1 MALRKKARKTRTG
14 IGRTG
19 AAAKRKAAPGRTAK
33 AATPRGQAGVIVKD
47 SQRASPQG
55 ARKVGDVDRA
65 EMMEVTVTLRGPK
78 LPTADELGART
89 FSTKSFSARFGAS
102 PRDVDKVSQ
111 VLREL
116 GLKIVGVS
124 PYTRS
129 MRVSGSIAA
138 MEAVFHPDLAMYKT
152 KDQPSFRDREGTYK
166 VPASLHGI
174 ITAVLGFG
182 ERRVAQR
189 KPARVKKK
197 VAHPNSPFTPADIES
212 HYHFP
217 PGDAAGQ
224 TIAIAEFGGGYFTSD
239 LTDYCRKFNRP
250 VPKVKTVS
258 IDKVPIRNRAQ
269 IARLPVNA
277 KSELDNTGEV
287 MMDVQIVAGL
297 CPAAKLSVYFA
308 KDSQKGW
315 VDLLD
320 QVIREKPAALSISW
334 GAAEDSSGWSK
345 AARNALNDR
354 LNVAAALGITVA
366 CAAGD
371 DGSGDMQNT
380 KGAHVDFP
388 SSSPFVLA
396 VGGTMIT
403 RKDKKF
409 TEQVWRVGK
418 GRRVNGRGGATG
430 GGVSMLY
437 ERPKWQDVS
446 IKSVNKKS
454 IDGRVVPDITALA
467 GPPMYD
473 LVFDGD
479 DDFGGGTS
487 ASAPV
492 LAALIARIYALL
504 PKKKRRRFLTP
515 LLYRKSPQGTPMGHL
530 VCRDIT
536 IGHNTSIPFPGRGYK
551 ATKGFD
557 AVSGWGTPIGKS
569 LLLALT

>member
-14 IGRTG
+14 TG

-55 ARKVGDVDRA
+55 ARKVGGVDRA

-166 VPASLHGI
+166 VPAPLHGI

-297 CPAAKLSVYFA
+297 CPGAKLSVYFA

-345 AARNALNDR
+345 GRCLPISCNQR
-354 LNVAAALGITVA
+354 LVY
-366 CAAGD
+366 
-371 DGSGDMQNT
+371 
-380 KGAHVDFP
+380 
-388 SSSPFVLA
+388 
-396 VGGTMIT
+396 
-403 RKDKKF
+403 
-409 TEQVWRVGK
+409 
-418 GRRVNGRGGATG
+418 GRAK
-430 GGVSMLY
+430 
-437 ERPKWQDVS
+437 RPHFWAE
-446 IKSVNKKS
+446 
-454 IDGRVVPDITALA
+454 G
-467 GPPMYD
+467 
-473 LVFDGD
+473 
-479 DDFGGGTS
+479 GGGTRNHGCLRGRRRRLRRH
-487 ASAPV
+487 AKHQGRAC
-492 LAALIARIYALL
+492 RL
-504 PKKKRRRFLTP
+504 PKFKPVRSCGGRNHDH
-515 LLYRKSPQGTPMGHL
+515 PQGQEIHRAGMA
-530 VCRDIT
+530 CRQGAARQRARGCD
-536 IGHNTSIPFPGRGYK
+536 GGRGK
-551 ATKGFD
+551 H
-557 AVSGWGTPIGKS
+557 
-569 LLLALT
+569 AL

>member
-1 MALRKKARKTRTG
+1 
-14 IGRTG
+14 
-19 AAAKRKAAPGRTAK
+19 
-33 AATPRGQAGVIVKD
+33 
-47 SQRASPQG
+47 
-55 ARKVGDVDRA
+55 
-65 EMMEVTVTLRGPK
+65 
-78 LPTADELGART
+78 
-89 FSTKSFSARFGAS
+89 
-102 PRDVDKVSQ
+102 
-111 VLREL
+111 
-116 GLKIVGVS
+116 
-124 PYTRS
+124 
-129 MRVSGSIAA
+129 
-138 MEAVFHPDLAMYKT
+138 VFHPDLALYKT

-371 DGSGDMQNT
+371 DGSGDMQST

-418 GRRVNGRGGATG
+418 GRRVNGRGGAT
-430 GGVSMLY
+430 
-437 ERPKWQDVS
+437 R
-446 IKSVNKKS
+446 
-454 IDGRVVPDITALA
+454 
-467 GPPMYD
+467 
-473 LVFDGD
+473 
-479 DDFGGGTS
+479 
-487 ASAPV
+487 
-492 LAALIARIYALL
+492 
-504 PKKKRRRFLTP
+504 
-515 LLYRKSPQGTPMGHL
+515 
-530 VCRDIT
+530 
-536 IGHNTSIPFPGRGYK
+536 GRGQH
-551 ATKGFD
+551 
-557 AVSGWGTPIGKS
+557 
-569 LLLALT
+569 AL